1 MSRVPFY
8 QVMSILISLLLL
20 HLPLPTFLLWFR
32 PDWVLLNIIFW
43 STFSERALPLWVIWA
58 LGMALD
64 VFYGTVL
71 AVHSLGYLC
80 VSFFGFFLKTRLTL
94 YSPMHSLTFV
104 TILVALNQII
114 LSICLATV
122 SEQPIIFYWGPI
134 PMTLIAW
141 PIWGAQLQ
149 KLDLKLKK

>member
-1 MSRVPFY
+1 MSRVRFY
-8 QVMSILISLLLL
+8 QVVSILISLFLL

-43 STFSERALPLWVIWA
+43 TTFSERPLPFWVISA
-58 LGMALD
+58 LGIALD
-64 VFYGTVL
+64 AFYGTTL
-71 AVHSLGYLC
+71 AAHAVGYLC

-94 YSPMHSLTFV
+94 YSLMHALTFV
-104 TILVALNQII
+104 TILATFNQII
-114 LSICLATV
+114 LSICLAAV

-134 PMTLIAW
+134 PTTLIAW

-149 KLDLKLKK
+149 KLDLRLKK